1 MDYATIVQSDYFIV
15 LVGFLVGAV
24 IGLER
29 QFSTET
35 DYSAK
40 IGERMPGIRTFGL
53 ISLLGAV
60 SALYSVRYGFKE
72 LLIFSTIVVIALII
86 IYSILRALY
95 YLKDVGIT
103 TAVAMALAFLS
114 GTIIGL
120 GNISLGVTLSIFTTF
135 ILAIKQTLSN
145 IVRGLEYKE
154 IKSALEIG
162 ILALLLLPLIPD
174 VYDPFFHVINL
185 RIFFFYLILVLFI
198 GFIAYV
204 LLRRMEATQGLVTF
218 TVMGGLIHSEATVMN
233 FIRILTEKEL
243 RENPRELSLTISTGV
258 LIANT
263 SMVIRT
269 ILLVAILAWWD
280 PRLVL
285 LVALVLGLPSTL
297 SILLT
302 YLRYNLISQR
312 KVINVQLE
320 SPLSYRM
327 ALKFTIAFTLI
338 AFLVVFVEERFMIH
352 GLLIGSAIGG
362 FVSNSAV
369 VLSVIS
375 LYAVRRTITLDMAL
389 EAILLST
396 VTSILNKIYY
406 AKVAGASNHILKRVL
421 IDNSLLIISMIL
433 MLLLVKP
440 II

>member
-1 MDYATIVQSDYFIV
+1 
-15 LVGFLVGAV
+15 
-24 IGLER
+24 
-29 QFSTET
+29 
-35 DYSAK
+35 
-40 IGERMPGIRTFGL
+40 
-53 ISLLGAV
+53 
-60 SALYSVRYGFKE
+60 
-72 LLIFSTIVVIALII
+72 
-86 IYSILRALY
+86 
-95 YLKDVGIT
+95 
-103 TAVAMALAFLS
+103 
-114 GTIIGL
+114 
-120 GNISLGVTLSIFTTF
+120 
-135 ILAIKQTLSN
+135 
-145 IVRGLEYKE
+145 
-154 IKSALEIG
+154 
-162 ILALLLLPLIPD
+162 
-174 VYDPFFHVINL
+174 
-185 RIFFFYLILVLFI
+185 
-198 GFIAYV
+198 
-204 LLRRMEATQGLVTF
+204 VTF